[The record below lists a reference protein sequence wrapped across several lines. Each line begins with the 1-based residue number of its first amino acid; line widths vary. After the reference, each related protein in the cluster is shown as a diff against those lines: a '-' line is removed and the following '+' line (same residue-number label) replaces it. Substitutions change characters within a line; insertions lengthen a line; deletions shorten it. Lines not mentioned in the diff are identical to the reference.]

1 MLYHVQCVLERNH
14 AKPTYTTRRRGTAGA
29 ALLVFASVKGSKSEI
44 LLADEG
50 LPIPLGLVIPV
61 GLPALLHGSGEEEE
75 LRRGPNA
82 LHCDESFQAGMSSSF
97 VSNSTPS
104 DELGEDELALLFTV
118 ASCWM
123 SHDEVPGKEV

>member
-1 MLYHVQCVLERNH
+1 ML
-14 AKPTYTTRRRGTAGA
+14 
-29 ALLVFASVKGSKSEI
+29 ASVKGSISEV

-50 LPIPLGLVIPV
+50 LPIPLGLTIPV
-61 GLPALLHGSGEEEE
+61 GLPVLLHGPESGEEDE

-82 LHCDESFQAGMSSSF
+82 LHCDESFQAGISSSF

-104 DELGEDELALLFTV
+104 DELGEDEFALLFTV